1 MSRILRILKIYKI
14 QSPQIGCVFSNGEY
28 RLIDLK
34 SLFKNLGICDG
45 DFGYELLRNVDLFN
59 SVELVGGTLSWKSI
73 TKTIALPDGKVTA
86 LSFEPD
92 PINLYNYSKPDP
104 SKKDPYKVGQL
115 IKKVRSRLNLSQDAL
130 AQSIGS
136 NKQYVSRIENDKSDI
151 EFNTLNRIFEM
162 GFEKKVC
169 LTYYVEDDFI
179 NTYSNSF
186 FTNSFLSWIEVNCN
200 RLDLIEGIGKEIME
214 DLAKENIKNTSA
226 LAELSY
232 EELKNIL
239 ERNKQKITFYHHPE
253 TWAIQ
258 AKYLQHKDWFNLV
271 KLQRMLKSNPGERE
285 SSKLE
290 IIAKKETKQDL
301 FEIQ

>member
-14 QSPQIGCVFSNGEY
+14 ESPQIGCVFSNGEY
-28 RLIDLK
+28 RLIDVK
-34 SLFKNLGICDG
+34 SFFNALGIREG
-45 DFGYELLRNVDLFN
+45 DFGFELLRNADLFN
-59 SVELVGGTLSWKSI
+59 SVELSGGTLSWKSLTKII
-73 TKTIALPDGKVTA
+73 TLKGGKVTA
-86 LSFEPD
+86 LSFDLD
-92 PINLYNYSKPDP
+92 PINLYKYSKPDP

-115 IKKVRSRLNLSQDAL
+115 IKKVRSGLNLSQDAL

-162 GFEKKVC
+162 GFDKKVC

-186 FTNSFLSWIEVNCN
+186 FTNSFLTWIEDNCN
-200 RLDLIEGIGKEIME
+200 RLDLIEGIDEAIME
-214 DLAKENIKNTSA
+214 DLAKENIKTTSA

-232 EELKNIL
+232 EVLKTIL
-239 ERNKQKITFYHHPE
+239 ERNKQPITFYHHPE

-271 KLQRMLKSNPGERE
+271 KLQRILNSNPGEKE

-301 FEIQ
+301 FEIH